1 MVSALDSTLTSSIYS
16 EKETAALFSD
26 EAEINS
32 LIKFEKELA
41 MAQEELG
48 IIPAGI
54 GQKIFSAL
62 DGFTGSKKHTKSE
75 YTNALITL

>member
-32 LIKFEKELA
+32 LLKFEK
-41 MAQEELG
+41 
-48 IIPAGI
+48 
-54 GQKIFSAL
+54 S
-62 DGFTGSKKHTKSE
+62 
-75 YTNALITL
+75 